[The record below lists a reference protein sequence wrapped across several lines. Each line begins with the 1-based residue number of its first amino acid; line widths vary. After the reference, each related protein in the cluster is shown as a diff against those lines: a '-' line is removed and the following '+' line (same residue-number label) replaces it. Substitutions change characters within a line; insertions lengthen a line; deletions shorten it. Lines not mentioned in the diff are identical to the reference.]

1 MGPHELTAPAN
12 PLGYPAPYWFLAFFK
27 VLGFTLHALPM
38 SLWYAGIFLAL
49 FAYWLGGPL
58 ARVWSRRL
66 MERMPIIVALGI
78 NFGIIPLLFLQTA
91 YYKVFYSATILMA
104 WPWFA
109 IIPML
114 TLAYYGVYLYVVGL
128 RSENLRALHKAAGWV
143 SAVLFTVIGFFFA
156 NAFSLMVN
164 VSGWGELWRK
174 TNLAGAALG
183 TALNTGDPTL
193 WPRWLMMIGLAICT
207 VSAYTVFDAAFW
219 ASREGD
225 EYKRWAGG
233 FALKVHT
240 VGLLWFASMG
250 SWYVFGTW
258 PADVR
263 EGMFSGAK
271 LLLTAVTA
279 ISPGI
284 PWFFILL
291 QRRGVTR
298 ALAAAAGAGQ
308 FAAIAVN
315 AVSRQLVQN
324 IHLSLFVDVAA
335 EPVKVQWS
343 PIVVFLVMFA
353 IGVAILVWIALKLVE
368 AERRSQARAT

>member
-1 MGPHELTAPAN
+1 
-12 PLGYPAPYWFLAFFK
+12 
-27 VLGFTLHALPM
+27 
-38 SLWYAGIFLAL
+38 
-49 FAYWLGGPL
+49 
-58 ARVWSRRL
+58 
-66 MERMPIIVALGI
+66 
-78 NFGIIPLLFLQTA
+78 
-91 YYKVFYSATILMA
+91 
-104 WPWFA
+104 
-109 IIPML
+109 
-114 TLAYYGVYLYVVGL
+114 
-128 RSENLRALHKAAGWV
+128 
-143 SAVLFTVIGFFFA
+143 
-156 NAFSLMVN
+156 
-164 VSGWGELWRK
+164 
-174 TNLAGAALG
+174 
-183 TALNTGDPTL
+183 
-193 WPRWLMMIGLAICT
+193 
-207 VSAYTVFDAAFW
+207 
-219 ASREGD
+219 
-225 EYKRWAGG
+225 
-233 FALKVHT
+233 
-240 VGLLWFASMG
+240 
-250 SWYVFGTW
+250 
-258 PADVR
+258 
-263 EGMFSGAK
+263 MFSGAK